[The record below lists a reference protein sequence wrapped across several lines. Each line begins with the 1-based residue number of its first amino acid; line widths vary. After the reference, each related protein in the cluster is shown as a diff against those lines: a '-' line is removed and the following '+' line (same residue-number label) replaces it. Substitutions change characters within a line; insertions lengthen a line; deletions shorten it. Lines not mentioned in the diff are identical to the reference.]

1 MIGCGSEVMKM
12 SVESAYVREDGL
24 VVPEPTMLKVERQ
37 TGYGSV
43 PGLDDE
49 ELCDTE
55 ELERLVFIQEWWP
68 ILSLPVSRRES
79 LRWPGVDEYGLLD
92 WGAFGTVDFARLTT
106 FDKAAWK
113 ADRLQEQLG
122 HVQIMLGMVRE
133 RLTSGAKAVLMD
145 WLRQDRS
152 DADGIED
159 EDARAYVKWF
169 LRARRLRREL
179 RDLREMRRRRRERQ
193 ARCLFS

>member
-1 MIGCGSEVMKM
+1 MEQIG
-12 SVESAYVREDGL
+12 AYVTEDGR
-24 VVPEPTMLKVERQ
+24 VVPEPTMIKVERQ

-49 ELCDTE
+49 ELADPE

-68 ILSLPVSRRES
+68 ILSLPQPRRQTF
-79 LRWPGVDEYGLLD
+79 RWPGVDERGLID
-92 WGAFGTVDFARLTT
+92 WGAFGTVDFDRLRPPVDKSAR
-106 FDKAAWK
+106 KAAQL
-113 ADRLQEQLG
+113 REQLD

-133 RLTSGAKAVLMD
+133 RLTSGAKAVLMN
-145 WLRQDRS
+145 WLRQHRS

-159 EDARAYVKWF
+159 EDARAYIKWF
-169 LRARRLRREL
+169 LRARRLHREL
-179 RDLREMRRRRRERQ
+179 RDLRELRRRRREGA